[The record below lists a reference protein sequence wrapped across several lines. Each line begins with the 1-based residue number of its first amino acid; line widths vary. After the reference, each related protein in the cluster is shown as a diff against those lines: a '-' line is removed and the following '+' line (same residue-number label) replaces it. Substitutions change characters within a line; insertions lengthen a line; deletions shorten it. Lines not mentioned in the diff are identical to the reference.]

1 MDENKEILST
11 EKRKG
16 QQLKEQSVG
25 TVTIVKKKPNIYL
38 IVAII
43 SLVLVAAIVILTML
57 YLNARSKEA
66 ELNTALAEAEEALRQ
81 QEKLT
86 LDLQALTTGQK
97 SEIEKLQEKVEEF
110 LNVEEP
116 EPVITSKQL
125 QEQLG
130 AVSELVTQKYIYTNA
145 DRAEYNKTW
154 IMGWDMPLSE
164 KSLLVKYD
172 GIIKAG
178 IDFSKVT
185 IVVNEETRCI
195 IVTLPECKVTDNN
208 VPQETVEVY
217 ATNNVFNKVT
227 IEDSNTLIAA
237 GKKTMENRAI
247 DRGLLRD
254 AKNEAKALI
263 KAFLS
268 MVPGIDTYT
277 LIVQ

>member
-1 MDENKEILST
+1 
-11 EKRKG
+11 
-16 QQLKEQSVG
+16 
-25 TVTIVKKKPNIYL
+25 
-38 IVAII
+38 
-43 SLVLVAAIVILTML
+43 ML

>member
-11 EKRKG
+11 EKRKD

-125 QEQLG
+125 QEQLS

-172 GIIKAG
+172 GTIKAG

-254 AKNEAKALI
+254 AKNEAKTLI
-263 KAFLS
+263 NAFLS

>member
-11 EKRKG
+11 EKRKD

>member
-11 EKRKG
+11 EKRKD

-154 IMGWDMPLSE
+154 IMGSDMPLSE

>member
-11 EKRKG
+11 EKRKD

-110 LNVEEP
+110 LNIEEP

-125 QEQLG
+125 QEQLS

-154 IMGWDMPLSE
+154 ILGWDMPLSE

-227 IEDSNTLIAA
+227 IDDSNTLIAA
-237 GKKTMENRAI
+237 GKKVMENRAI

-254 AKNEAKALI
+254 AKNEAKTLI
-263 KAFLS
+263 NAFLS